1 MHTINSLT
9 FTARNPI
16 FSGRHVFFFFFGL
29 CAEMTIYVPN
39 TVMCNLGDLVSSL
52 VSCNLD
58 NILLTV
64 LYPVGCLVLLTPP
77 NTPFFFLNP
86 P

>member
-1 MHTINSLT
+1 MAFTVCQEREKEEEKKRSGADISGWKVVHTINSLT

-16 FSGRHVFFFFFGL
+16 FSGRHVFFSFFGL

-52 VSCNLD
+52 AFVQ
-58 NILLTV
+58 
-64 LYPVGCLVLLTPP
+64 
-77 NTPFFFLNP
+77 FR
-86 P
+86 

>member
-16 FSGRHVFFFFFGL
+16 FSGRHAFFFFGL

-52 VSCNLD
+52 A
-58 NILLTV
+58 
-64 LYPVGCLVLLTPP
+64 
-77 NTPFFFLNP
+77 FLQLR
-86 P
+86 